1 MERAMAKTLNLK
13 IITPEKLFY
22 EGDVE
27 IAIVRTVLGEEGFMA
42 GHSPCA
48 KLLAKDSNMFYR
60 PPGSKGGDRE
70 TVKISG
76 GFVKVDEGE
85 AVVFTDR
92 AEG

>member
-1 MERAMAKTLNLK
+1 MAKTLNLK

-27 IAIVRTVLGEEGFMA
+27 IAIVRTVLGDEGFMA

-48 KLLAKDSNMFYR
+48 KLLASGNMFYR
-60 PPGSKGGDRE
+60 NPGSKDRN

-76 GFVKVDEGE
+76 GFVKVNGDE
-85 AVVFTDR
+85 AVVFTDS
-92 AEG
+92 AEVTPSNE